1 MRQKLTSVEIAK
13 RKREGRYHD
22 GRQPLNVKKVA
33 KLKGEGRYK
42 DGLMPGLYLQV
53 SKTGTKSWL
62 LRYELNGSPE
72 RWMGLGP
79 AVAFT
84 LSEARQRARIARQQ
98 LADGVDP
105 LKQKRAQR
113 AAEAAAALKTIT
125 FKEAAAAYLEAHQ
138 AKWRSAKHGHQ
149 WISSLQRFVYPIIG
163 ALDVAAVDVPAVLQ
177 VLEQKVPA
185 SLGNPA
191 GALWTARSVTADRVR
206 NRIELI
212 LSWAA
217 GRGHRSGDNPAAWGR
232 LKHILPAP
240 AKVARVVH
248 HAAVPYADMPAL
260 IAELH
265 RREGVS
271 SKALAFLI
279 LTAGRVGEV
288 LGATWD
294 EIDFDTATWTVPA
307 ARMKSGREHKVPLSP
322 AAIEQLRSLYR
333 EDGNQH
339 LFIGPRNER
348 LSNAALVAA
357 LRRLRRSE
365 TVHGMRSAFS
375 DWAHERTSHANHTI
389 ELSLAHSVGGAV
401 ERAYRRGEMFE
412 KRRKLMG
419 AWSTYCTSPPVLL
432 TDNIVTMGG
441 R

>member
-1 MRQKLTSVEIAK
+1 MRQKLTSAEIAK
-13 RKREGRYHD
+13 RRREGRYHD
-22 GRQPLNVKKVA
+22 GRQPLTAKKVA
-33 KLKGEGRYK
+33 KLKREGRYK

-105 LKQKRAQR
+105 LRQKRAQR
-113 AAEAAAALKTIT
+113 AAQAAAALKTVT

-138 AKWRSAKHGHQ
+138 AKWRSAKHGQQ
-149 WISSLQRFVYPIIG
+149 WISSLQRFAYPIIG
-163 ALDVAAVDVPAVLQ
+163 AIDVAAVDVPAVLR

-248 HAAVPYADMPAL
+248 HAAVPLCRSAGAHGRTAPP
-260 IAELH
+260 
-265 RREGVS
+265 RRRRFQSPCVS
-271 SKALAFLI
+271 DLDLG
-279 LTAGRVGEV
+279 TGRRSARRD
-288 LGATWD
+288 LGRD
-294 EIDFDTATWTVPA
+294 
-307 ARMKSGREHKVPLSP
+307 
-322 AAIEQLRSLYR
+322 
-333 EDGNQH
+333 
-339 LFIGPRNER
+339 
-348 LSNAALVAA
+348 
-357 LRRLRRSE
+357 RLR
-365 TVHGMRSAFS
+365 HG
-375 DWAHERTSHANHTI
+375 DVDCPGGAN
-389 ELSLAHSVGGAV
+389 EKWPRAQGAV
-401 ERAYRRGEMFE
+401 EPCRNRAAALALSRG
-412 KRRKLMG
+412 R
-419 AWSTYCTSPPVLL
+419 
-432 TDNIVTMGG
+432 
-441 R
+441 